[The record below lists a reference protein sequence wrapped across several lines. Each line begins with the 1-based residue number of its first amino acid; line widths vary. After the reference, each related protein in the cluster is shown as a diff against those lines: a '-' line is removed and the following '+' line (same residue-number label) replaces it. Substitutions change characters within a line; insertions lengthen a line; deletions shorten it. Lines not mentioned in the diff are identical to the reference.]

1 MKTKCL
7 IIAIFMITG
16 LSTLKANDGKYVEA
30 MQKNIKS
37 IYEANDA
44 EGYRLAINSLERIA
58 AAEKTKW
65 EPLYYIAFGNIMMAN
80 RETDNATKDQYL
92 DRALEVVK
100 QAKAIRENE
109 SELIALEGF
118 ALMMKVSVDPQSR
131 GMVYAPQAMQA
142 FNTALAHN
150 PENPRA
156 LALLAQMQYGTA
168 QFFNSPVTEA
178 CQLNTKAEE
187 KIKTYKSDNLLAPV
201 WGARMIESLKEKCK

>member
-1 MKTKCL
+1 
-7 IIAIFMITG
+7 
-16 LSTLKANDGKYVEA
+16 VE
-30 MQKNIKS
+30 S
-37 IYEANDA
+37 
-44 EGYRLAINSLERIA
+44 YRLAINGFERIA

-80 RETDNATKDQYL
+80 RETDNATKDQFL
-92 DRALEVVK
+92 DRALEVIK

-156 LALLAQMQYGTA
+156 MALLAQMQYGTA

-178 CQLNTKAEE
+178 CQLNAKAGE

-201 WGARMIESLKEKCK
+201 WGAGMIESLKEKCK